1 MIIKARNIDR
11 YRIVENSSGDWA
23 HLYDGDKLVDQGH
36 VSDLYE
42 RIVQELFEIEYDDTI
57 DRV

>member
-1 MIIKARNIDR
+1 MILKARNIDR
-11 YRIVENSSGDWA
+11 YSIVENSSGDWA
-23 HLYDGDKLVDQGH
+23 HLLFDGKVVDQGH

-42 RIVQELFEIEYDDTI
+42 RIVEELFEITYDDTI